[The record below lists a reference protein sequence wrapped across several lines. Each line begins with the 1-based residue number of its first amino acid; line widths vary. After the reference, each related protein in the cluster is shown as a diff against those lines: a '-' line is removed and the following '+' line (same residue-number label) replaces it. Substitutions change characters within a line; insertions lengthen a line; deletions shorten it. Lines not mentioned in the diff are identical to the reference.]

1 MSGSTAV
8 GCCAELVDPR
18 PQMVEWLVGVPS
30 FLHDTL
36 QSFRQREDMKVA
48 LEHHGNLEQF
58 EEKGT
63 PLKDHADASTQS

>member
-1 MSGSTAV
+1 
-8 GCCAELVDPR
+8 
-18 PQMVEWLVGVPS
+18 MVEWLVGVPS

-36 QSFRQREDMKVA
+36 QCFGQREDMKVA

-63 PLKDHADASTQS
+63 PLKDLLQCVSHELDG